1 MSPSNRPEDTHAY
14 EVIISTGM
22 RRHAG
27 TSANVS
33 MLMTGER
40 GESHAFLLKNSQC
53 MTLARSSVNS
63 FLVTTSETLGE
74 LSYIRVW
81 HDNFGGDPS
90 WYVKQ
95 ISIREISSDRVWH
108 FLCEHWLAVDEGD
121 GLIDRIFP
129 VASDEEIKEFRRMF
143 VTKAY
148 KDLTDSHLWFSVVC
162 RPPQSPFTRVQRV
175 SCCFSL
181 LLCTMMANAMWYE
194 ADKGRYTAVK
204 VGTLEFSW
212 EQVSIGICSSLI
224 VFPINLI
231 LVQIFRHCSQRPP
244 QKNCR
249 KQREHKSSTATKISM
264 VKLESGQSSIHG
276 HYCPAGVYR
285 KLNIV
290 SPSESIESLSGKQK
304 FNQTSAMRSIHF
316 HCPAGVYRKLNI
328 VSPSESIESLSGKQK
343 FNQTSA
349 MRSIHFQP
357 LFVSL
362 GASTMNDST
371 NDVTSLLLRENDSAK
386 CSPVEAPNRS
396 NTMQDK
402 QFSNG
407 RRLPWWFVY
416 VAWALVTIT
425 SLTAASVT
433 LLYGI
438 EFGLTKS
445 AQWLLSMFFSVTQ
458 DIFVS
463 QPLKVVALAIFFA
476 YIFKKPNIVMFSTS
490 SFHRSDDQ
498 WLQEKLE
505 EEHTVVPPAKVPSED
520 TLRRA
525 RDRAAK
531 ERAMHV
537 ILLDLGT
544 YLVFTLLVLLIAY
557 GFRDQDAFHQNDAVA
572 KVVLNQSY
580 IEKPDELKRRTF
592 SQVALHI

>member
-63 FLVTTSETLGE
+63 FLVKTSETLGE

-129 VASDEEIKEFRRMF
+129 VASDEEMKEFRRMF

-231 LVQIFRHCSQRPP
+231 LVQIFRHCSPRPP

-249 KQREHKSSTATKISM
+249 KQREHKSSTATEISM
-264 VKLESGQSSIHG
+264 VKFESGQSSIHG

-316 HCPAGVYRKLNI
+316 
-328 VSPSESIESLSGKQK
+328 
-343 FNQTSA
+343 
-349 MRSIHFQP
+349 QP
-357 LFVSL
+357 PFVSL

-371 NDVTSLLLRENDSAK
+371 NDVTSLLLRENVSGK
-386 CSPVEAPNRS
+386 RSPVEAPERS
-396 NTMQDK
+396 NTIQDK

-416 VAWALVTIT
+416 FGWALVTIT
-425 SLTAASVT
+425 SLSAASVT

-438 EFGLTKS
+438 QFGLTKS

-572 KVVLNQSY
+572 KVILDQSY
-580 IEKPDELKRRTF
+580 IEKPDEFKRRTF
-592 SQVALHI
+592 SQVDPHI